1 MSLGKS
7 IARLRK
13 QKNMSQSDLATQL
26 DVHPR
31 HVTRWETDRIRPRAK
46 TLQKIADALDASLD
60 ELLAG
65 ERVAHLDLG
74 DPELSELLAQV
85 PRLEEHQKQALKTL
99 LRDMLTRSQL
109 EELLGRRSA

>member
-13 QKNMSQSDLATQL
+13 QRNLSQADLAAQL

-31 HVTRWETDRIRPRAK
+31 HVTRWETDRIRPRPK
-46 TLQKIADALDASLD
+46 TLQKIADALEASMD
-60 ELLAG
+60 ELMAG
-65 ERVAHLDLG
+65 ERAVQLDSS
-74 DPELSELLAQV
+74 DPELSELLAQI
-85 PRLEEHQKQALKTL
+85 PRLEEHQKQALKTV

-109 EELLGRRSA
+109 EELLHRRSA